1 MFWIVGGALS
11 FILALIGILNFINAI
26 VTGILTRKQE
36 FAMMEAV
43 GMTRKQ
49 LRAMLVFE
57 GLLYAGLT
65 IGFSL
70 TVGNIICGFLVN
82 MAAGMFWFFKYSYV
96 IWPVLVCAPALVA
109 LAALIPYGAYGQMS
123 KDSIVE
129 RLKLIE

>member
-1 MFWIVGGALS
+1 
-11 FILALIGILNFINAI
+11 
-26 VTGILTRKQE
+26 
-36 FAMMEAV
+36 MMEAV

-65 IGFSL
+65 LLFSL
-70 TVGNIICGFLVN
+70 TVGNLICGFLVN
-82 MAAGMFWFFKYSYV
+82 MAAGMFWFFQYSFV
-96 IWPVLVCAPALVA
+96 IWPILVCAPVLVA